1 MAGLEMSLGR
11 EAETIYALASGAGRA
26 AVAVLRL
33 SGRRVPKI
41 VAAIVRKDV
50 APRKAVLATFRDPAT
65 GEAIDRGLCLV
76 FPAPTSFTGEDCA
89 EFHLHGG
96 PAVVAAMLAA
106 LARFPGTRPAEAGE
120 FTRRAFENGKLDL
133 SEVEGLADLID
144 AETDMQRR
152 QALRQARG
160 TLRRTVEA
168 WRQAL
173 LKASALLEAEI
184 DFADEG
190 DVAPLARGELAQVL
204 APVRADLT
212 AALAQGR
219 AGEIV
224 RDGVTV
230 VIAGPPNAGKS
241 TLLNALARREA
252 AIVSPVPGTTRDAIE
267 VHLDIAGFAVA
278 LIDTAGLRETADPVE
293 SIGVARTRTRAAAA
307 DLVLWLSETD
317 APPPADLPA
326 GVPVW
331 PIHSKS
337 DLDGGPPFG
346 DLAIS
351 AMAGANLDR
360 LIERLARF
368 VRDAAGQAESGL
380 ITRERHRRAFE
391 KVAAALDRAATEING
406 PVELL
411 GEDLRTAIRA
421 LESLIGRID
430 VEDVLGEI
438 FARFCIGK

>member
-1 MAGLEMSLGR
+1 MSLRG

-33 SGRRVPKI
+33 SGPRVPKI
-41 VAAIVRKDV
+41 VAAIVGKETP
-50 APRKAVLATFRDPAT
+50 PRKAVLATFRDPAT

-76 FPAPTSFTGEDCA
+76 FPAPASFTGEDCA

-106 LARFPGTRPAEAGE
+106 LARFPSTRPAEAGE

-133 SEVEGLADLID
+133 SEVEGLADLIE

-160 TLRRTVEA
+160 TLRRRVEA

-173 LKASALLEAEI
+173 LEASALLEAEI

-190 DVAPLARGELAQVL
+190 DVAPLARKQLAGLL

-224 RDGVTV
+224 RDGLTL

-252 AIVSPVPGTTRDAIE
+252 AIVSPIPGTTRDAIE
-267 VHLDIAGFAVA
+267 VHLDIAGFAFV
-278 LIDTAGLRETADPVE
+278 LIDTAGLRDTADPVE
-293 SIGVARTRTRAAAA
+293 SIGVARTRARAAAA
-307 DLVLWLSETD
+307 DLVLWLSETG
-317 APPPADLPA
+317 APPPADLPT

-331 PIHSKS
+331 PIRSKS
-337 DLDGGPPFG
+337 DLDGGMPSG
-346 DLAIS
+346 ALALS
-351 AMAGANLDR
+351 AMTGANLGR
-360 LIERLARF
+360 LIEKLAGF
-368 VRDAAGQAESGL
+368 ARDLAGQMESGL

-391 KVAAALDRAATEING
+391 KAVAALDRAADEMNG

-411 GEDLRTAIRA
+411 GEDLRAAIRA